1 MSKGRV
7 LVVDDEAS
15 ARNGYE
21 RLLKQAG
28 YAVDLAEEG
37 AHALRIAAEHPPDV
51 VITDVKMPGMDGMQL
66 LEKLREQDPDLP
78 VVVVTAFGD
87 VSVAVQA
94 MRRGADDFL
103 TKPVDID
110 ALAVIVERCLE
121 RRALRVE
128 TENLRRQLRE
138 KS

>member
-28 YAVDLAEEG
+28 YVVDLAEEG
-37 AHALRIAAEHPPDV
+37 NNALQVAAEHPPDV

-78 VVVVTAFGD
+78 VIVVTAFGD

-94 MRRGADDFL
+94 MRRGAC
-103 TKPVDID
+103 PNPNPGS
-110 ALAVIVERCLE
+110 ALAAECS
-121 RRALRVE
+121 RRVVCSLR
-128 TENLRRQLRE
+128 
-138 KS
+138 K